1 MDPGASI
8 LDQAGEKIKGNSK
21 QGPQNTFNEITAE
34 SPQSRQV
41 VIQDQETYRTPN
53 MTRKEPLPV
62 KNSNQRKNTQS
73 HKRKEPSYSERQ
85 TN

>member
-8 LDQAGEKIKGNSK
+8 LDQAGEKVSENSK
-21 QGPQNTFNEITAE
+21 QKTQNTFNEITAE
-34 SPQSRQV
+34 SPNLGKV

-73 HKRKEPSYSERQ
+73 HKRKEPSYLERQ